1 LQLFV
6 LLFFH
11 ADLSCDS
18 RVCTLA
24 QVIYGSIIVHR
35 MRKGVYNY
43 DLSIENAFNDGQGP
57 VTYESAEN
65 GIKMETQPVPPVY
78 R

>member
-1 LQLFV
+1 LFT
-6 LLFFH
+6 FG
-11 ADLSCDS
+11 S
-18 RVCTLA
+18 VCTLA

-35 MRKGVYNY
+35 VRKGVYNNN
-43 DLSIENAFNDGQGP
+43 LTENAFNDGQGP

-65 GIKMETQPVPPVY
+65 GIKMESQPTPVY

>member
-1 LQLFV
+1 MSS
-6 LLFFH
+6 LLT
-11 ADLSCDS
+11 LSCDS

-43 DLSIENAFNDGQGP
+43 DLSTENAFNDGQGP

-65 GIKMETQPVPPVY
+65 GIKMEAQPVPPVY

>member
-1 LQLFV
+1 LPS
-6 LLFFH
+6 FF
-11 ADLSCDS
+11 LNS
-18 RVCTLA
+18 VCTIA

-35 MRKGVYNY
+35 VRKGVYNHNY
-43 DLSIENAFNDGQGP
+43 NINDPSHGP

-65 GIKMETQPVPPVY
+65 GIKMESAPAPTY